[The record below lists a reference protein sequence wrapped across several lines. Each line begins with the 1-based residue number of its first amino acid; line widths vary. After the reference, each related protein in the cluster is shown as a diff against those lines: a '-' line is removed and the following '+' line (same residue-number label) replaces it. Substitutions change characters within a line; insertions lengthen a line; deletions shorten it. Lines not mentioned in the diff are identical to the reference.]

1 MSKREDILN
10 AAMKLFNQYGY
21 HAVGVDWIRDEA
33 QVSKMTLYKY
43 FLNKEDLVRE
53 VLKLRHEAFKA
64 SIENAVSKKES
75 AEEKIVEIFN
85 WHLRWFSSKTFYG
98 CMFIKAAGEF
108 SQTKKMLD
116 ISRQHKEWIYSFVLK
131 VLTEMKTKDAEGKA
145 RYVQIHLDG
154 MIVNAAVFHNTEY
167 IAVAWGSISREIG
180 VADMD
185 LDRCVSETTREDGF
199 LGV

>member
-10 AAMKLFNQYGY
+10 AAMKLFNQHGY

-64 SIENAVSKKES
+64 SLENAVSKKES
-75 AEEKIVEIFN
+75 AREKIVEIFN

-98 CMFIKAAGEF
+98 CMFIKAVGEF
-108 SQTKKMLD
+108 PETKKMLD
-116 ISRQHKEWIYSFVLK
+116 ISRQHKEWMYLFALNVF
-131 VLTEMKTKDAEGKA
+131 TEMKVKDAEGKA

-154 MIVNAAVFHNTEY
+154 MIVSAAVFRKAEYTY
-167 IAVAWGSISREIG
+167 IAWDSISREIG
-180 VADMD
+180 VADVD
-185 LDRCVSETTREDGF
+185 LERYAPETTGEDGF